1 MDFLPLFSSPVMV
14 LRIDGTEALGDSLT
28 ARLVD
33 ESLAQEGLQR
43 SNVGGWHSQPDLS
56 TRSTPVVREFVEMLI
71 DGAHAGLAEMA
82 RRCGS
87 TPLHEPRLGIQ
98 AWAMV
103 MREGDYTVPHDHAES
118 HLSGVYYLDAGDADL
133 EKTPDSGLLAFQDPR
148 GGVPHVPGL
157 ELYPSTF
164 TVQPQTGVLGLFPG
178 FLTHYVHPYRGKRPR
193 VSVSFNVRVEPRR
206 LRPPRPLRPF
216 GAA

>member
-1 MDFLPLFSSPVMV
+1 MV
-14 LRIDGTEALGDSLT
+14 LRIDDTDALNASLT
-28 ARLVD
+28 ARMVD
-33 ESLAQEGLQR
+33 ESVAQAGVRR

-56 TRSTPVVREFVEMLI
+56 ARSTPVVRELIEMLV
-71 DGAHAGLAEMA
+71 DGAQAGLGEMA
-82 RRCGS
+82 RRSGAD
-87 TPLHEPRLGIQ
+87 PLRQPRLGVQ

-148 GGVPHVPGL
+148 GGLPHVPGL

-164 TVQPQTGVLGLFPG
+164 TVRPQTGVLVLFPG
-178 FLTHYVHPYRGKRPR
+178 FLTHYVHPYRGARPR
-193 VSVSFNVRVEPRR
+193 VSVSFNVRVEPRP
-206 LRPPRPLRPF
+206 LQPPRPLRPF